1 LEPQDLEYRIN
12 WEIYYT
18 YYAGSSEMLLHK
30 NGKFTMENLNNLYCR
45 KDFFSLSTPRCETDL
60 SEAVKSFIQNAVKK
74 VLINTIANVLSWIPF
89 ISFLISIT
97 SVLFAFCLMPF
108 STFMTA

>member
-45 KDFFSLSTPRCETDL
+45 FFFSLSRPRCETYF
-60 SEAVKSFIQNAVKK
+60 SETVKSFMQIAVK
-74 VLINTIANVLSWIPF
+74 
-89 ISFLISIT
+89 
-97 SVLFAFCLMPF
+97 
-108 STFMTA
+108 